1 MKREKKYFIL
11 KTYKKKISLPYQFI
25 NTALFTL
32 DHISNQS
39 NQLRMCAFFTL
50 ICQII
55 DGRVIAM
62 ICRTTVKIDP
72 NISYTQEVDNH
83 YLFTSSLL
91 PHLLTLFS
99 VIVVCI

>member
-1 MKREKKYFIL
+1 MKREKKDFIL
-11 KTYKKKISLPYQFI
+11 KTYKKISLHYQFI